1 MGDREAEELYREEQG
16 HGDTGVWDRGDGKT
30 GDSEDVTRGDTQNE
44 GNCKRGKKQMVGTWR
59 EGHSK

>member
-1 MGDREAEELYREEQG
+1 MIERREGCKGKSRVMGTQVLGIEGMEKQMRQEG
-16 HGDTGVWDRGDGKT
+16 G
-30 GDSEDVTRGDTQNE
+30 TQNE